1 MVKMWADSPHR
12 GKSASL
18 TAHPLRIITPL
29 AALAILCAFRGY
41 PVPVLESGRGR

>member
-1 MVKMWADSPHR
+1 MGNMWADSPHR

-18 TAHPLRIITPL
+18 TAHPLHIATPL
-29 AALAILCAFRGY
+29 VLHAILYALRGH